1 MPTIRQNYRRETELS
16 DFIKFVD
23 NEQLIVSNPLSS
35 KAVVDKY
42 LEKRPNHKRYK
53 ISAFATGEQSKKGD
67 LHICINCN
75 GNHKLE
81 NCKEFM
87 EKPLKERI
95 KFLMRQ
101 KRCYGCLEPM
111 SDGRNT
117 KTCTSNLMCSSCK
130 GNHPT
135 LLHGYVPKDRRSTD
149 VGDQDPKKTDEVLK
163 NSFAGLD
170 DLKCAATS
178 KEHGSNVISMC
189 VVPVKVKHEHG
200 ANEVTTYAMLDNCSQ
215 GSFIHDSVVKKLGVT
230 GSKTTINLKTLHG
243 VRSEKTVS
251 VEGIKVAQLQ
261 GNSIWLNLP
270 KMYAR
275 RNLPVD
281 KEEIAT
287 PARISKWEYLKP
299 ISNEIVQDE
308 DIVVGLLIGANCMKA
323 LEPMKIIPSKED
335 GPYAYKTLLGWC
347 IVGPIINT
355 ETERSISCHRVAVKD
370 VTSSRLAPHHF
381 GVEKSIKDISLE
393 EMFKMMYSNDFNEHD
408 ATVADSITSSVDE
421 ISIEDKKF
429 LDIVEKNTSKKDYHY
444 VVPLPFRDGRLVM
457 PNNRVEAFRR
467 LMFLKQIFLKDQKFF
482 DDYKTFMDN
491 LLVKGYLKQSEVVLS
506 GKTLYIPHHDVYHPS
521 KPGKVRVAF
530 DCSAEFQGK
539 SINRELLSGPD
550 LTNQIIGTMA
560 RFREEKIAFMADI
573 EAMLHQVLVLDDQQ
587 TLLKFLLTTL
597 LMSLKTS

>member
-1 MPTIRQNYRRETELS
+1 
-16 DFIKFVD
+16 
-23 NEQLIVSNPLSS
+23 
-35 KAVVDKY
+35 
-42 LEKRPNHKRYK
+42 
-53 ISAFATGEQSKKGD
+53 
-67 LHICINCN
+67 
-75 GNHKLE
+75 
-81 NCKEFM
+81 M

-111 SDGRNT
+111 SDGHNA
-117 KTCTSNLMCSSCK
+117 KTCTSKLMCSSCK

-149 VGDQDPKKTDEVLK
+149 GGDQDPKKTDEVLK

-506 GKTLYIPHHDVYHPS
+506 GKTLYIPHHDVYHRS

-573 EAMLHQVLVLDDQQ
+573 EAMLHQVLVLDNQQ